1 MPLQTDLRLA
11 SPDDFYEELRA
22 LGDGLSDTAAHSALA
37 AFALLLANH
46 IGDAAV
52 LSEAMARVKAAFN
65 EFPEA
70 TQVGVRDPDKV
81 YEIGGA
87 LASLRKVIEVNPA
100 PTLPGQLTS

>member
-1 MPLQTDLRLA
+1 
-11 SPDDFYEELRA
+11 
-22 LGDGLSDTAAHSALA
+22 
-37 AFALLLANH
+37 
-46 IGDAAV
+46 
-52 LSEAMARVKAAFN
+52 MARVKAAFN